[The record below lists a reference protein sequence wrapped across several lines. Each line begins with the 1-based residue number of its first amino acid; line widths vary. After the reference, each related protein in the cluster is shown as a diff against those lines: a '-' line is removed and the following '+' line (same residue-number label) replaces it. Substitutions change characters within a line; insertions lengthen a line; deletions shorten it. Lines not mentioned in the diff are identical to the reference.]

1 MSDYKDP
8 IRQWTAVTDSKIPSF
23 DKEMLRQD
31 EEPLSDGEKEYRA
44 ETAKVDIFCFEYFR
58 VFSVYNKYLFT

>member
-1 MSDYKDP
+1 MFDYKDP

-31 EEPLSDGEKEYRA
+31 EGPLSEDEKEYRA
-44 ETAKVDIFCFEYFR
+44 EAAKV
-58 VFSVYNKYLFT
+58 